1 MNCAILCERLHQRL
15 IRADANHLF
24 CGRSGRT
31 FECWVT
37 PAQLDSTVTTL
48 DGLQPTQD
56 QSKSAR
62 RIIGVGSV
70 GRHSGEA
77 TYTLYSP
84 GSNQLSFRTVSY
96 GQTQDGKT
104 KREKAKGFGSR

>member
-1 MNCAILCERLHQRL
+1 AIELCDRL

-37 PAQLDSTVTTL
+37 PAHLDSTVTTL
-48 DGLQPTQD
+48 DGPQPTQD
-56 QSKSAR
+56 QSKSPR

-70 GRHSGEA
+70 GRNPGEA

-84 GSNQLSFRTVSY
+84 GSNQLSFRGVNY
-96 GQTQDGKT
+96 GQTKHGTK
-104 KREKAKGFGSR
+104 KREKAKGFGLQP